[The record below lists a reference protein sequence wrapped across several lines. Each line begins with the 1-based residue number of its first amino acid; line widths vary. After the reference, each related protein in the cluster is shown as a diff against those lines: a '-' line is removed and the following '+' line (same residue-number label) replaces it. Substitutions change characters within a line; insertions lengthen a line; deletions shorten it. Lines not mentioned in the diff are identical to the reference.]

1 MLTLPD
7 LLLDARLS
15 TATLETSECA
25 VKTLIFFYDNIAHFI
40 SLPSDPYRPERVIRT
55 PPQTQNQSLGA
66 SPLAIIP
73 ISSVF
78 VKC

>member
-1 MLTLPD
+1 MLTLTD

-25 VKTLIFFYDNIAHFI
+25 VKTLIFFNDNIAHFI

-55 PPQTQNQSLGA
+55 PPLTKSAFWRKSIGYYTD
-66 SPLAIIP
+66 IIC
-73 ISSVF
+73 VRQ
-78 VKC
+78 V

>member
-1 MLTLPD
+1 MLTLTD

-40 SLPSDPYRPERVIRT
+40 SLPSDPYRPERVIRML
-55 PPQTQNQSLGA
+55 P
-66 SPLAIIP
+66 
-73 ISSVF
+73 
-78 VKC
+78 